1 MLAFS
6 SNRAVAHN
14 RRHGIRQS
22 AWVAVVAVFFGLFL
36 TPSSQAQQD
45 IDQAAELTQ
54 PTMEN
59 IWAARIVSSMMKE
72 LHLSKLPLDDTIAE
86 RAFEHYIKTLD
97 PLKDYFIQADI
108 DEFSASKDMIDDKI
122 QSGDFEI
129 ALTVFRRFIERVD
142 QRTEMA
148 IEMVDVPHDYTIDET
163 IVTDPDLLTFAKT
176 DAEIRDKWR
185 KRIKYSLLVLQS
197 AKESADEKKKEKAEK
212 AEGADDSPD
221 DTEAKPKVAKEP
233 DSPKDILRRRY
244 TAFKRRMHQ
253 MDTEDVIERYISAIT
268 TSFDPHTSY
277 MSTKT
282 YDNFIIAMGLELE
295 GIGATLQ
302 GDDDGYTTIKNL
314 VKGGAAFKQ
323 GDLKVEDKIYAVGQ
337 GNDDGTGLDPDLV
350 NKNGTDF
357 VDATGM
363 RLDDVVAMIRGEA
376 GTTVRLQVMS
386 ENDGELHTVNIVREK
401 IKLEDQ
407 AARGEVFEE
416 GKRAD
421 GSPRKIGVIELPSFY
436 ADFSGG
442 NGRST
447 TRDVRKIIDRFNEQG
462 VDGLILD
469 LRMNGGGSLP
479 EAIDLTGLF
488 IDLGPVVQVKD
499 LRGEIDELADD
510 DPGMAWKKPLVVL
523 TSKFSASA
531 SEILAGAIQDYGR
544 GLVIG
549 DTTTHGKGTVQSLRN
564 LSEILARKAGVRCKH
579 GALKITTAQFYRP
592 NGDSTQKRGV
602 LSDLVLPSITDNM
615 EGIAEADLDFPVE
628 FDRIRRAA
636 FTPVTK
642 ISPELISTLEAKSQ
656 ARIRGEEEFIKL
668 GKKIA
673 KYVEQKKLKTV
684 SLNAEKFKARRKELN
699 ADDEDK
705 NLIEEQLENDD
716 SIEREFYLDEVI
728 NITSDY
734 MGLLEQRQTQL
745 QTQR

>member
-6 SNRAVAHN
+6 SNRTAAHN
-14 RRHGIRQS
+14 RCDARHGINKS
-22 AWVAVVAVFFGLFL
+22 AWVAVVAVLLGLIV
-36 TPSSQAQQD
+36 TATTHAQED
-45 IDQAAELTQ
+45 VDQAPAQLTR
-54 PTMEN
+54 PTTQN
-59 IWAARIVSSMMKE
+59 ALAARLVATMME
-72 LHLSKLPLDDTIAE
+72 RMHLSKLPLDDTIAE
-86 RAFEHYIKTLD
+86 RAFDHYIKALD
-97 PLKDYFIQADI
+97 PMKDYFVQSDI
-108 DEFSASKDMIDDKI
+108 DEFSTSKNEIDDKI
-122 QSGDFEI
+122 QVGDFNI
-129 ALTVFRRFIERVD
+129 ALAIFRRFLERVD
-142 QRTEMA
+142 QRTALALE
-148 IEMVDVPHDYTIDET
+148 IVDEPHDYTIDET
-163 IVTDPDLLTFAKT
+163 IATDPDLLSFAKS
-176 DAEIRDKWR
+176 DEEIRDKWR

-197 AKESADEKKKEKAEK
+197 AKETADKKKKEKAEA
-212 AEGADDSPD
+212 AEATGEP
-221 DTEAKPKVAKEP
+221 EVEMKVVKEP
-233 DSPKDILRRRY
+233 DSPKETLRKRY
-244 TAFKRRMHQ
+244 TAYKRRMHQ
-253 MDTEDVIERYISAIT
+253 MDTEDVIERYISAVT

-277 MSTKT
+277 MSKKT
-282 YDNFIIAMGLELE
+282 YDNFIISMGLELE

-302 GDDDGYTTIKNL
+302 GTDDGYTTIKNL
-314 VKGGAAFKQ
+314 VKGGAAAKQ

-337 GNDDGTGLDPDLV
+337 GNEDGSGLDAKLV
-350 NKNGTDF
+350 AEKGTDF
-357 VDATGM
+357 VDVTGM
-363 RLDDVVAMIRGEA
+363 RLDDVVSMIRGKA
-376 GTTVRLQVMS
+376 GTTVRLSVMS
-386 ENDGELHTVNIVREK
+386 ENDGELHTVYIVREK

-416 GKRAD
+416 GKRPD

-442 NGRST
+442 DGRST
-447 TRDVRKIIDRFNEQG
+447 TRDVKKIIDRFNTEG

-488 IDLGPVVQVKD
+488 IDLGPVVQVKN
-499 LRGEIDELADD
+499 LAGEIEELADRA
-510 DPGMAWKKPLVVL
+510 PGMSWDKPLVVL

-564 LSEILARKAGVRCKH
+564 LSEILSNMQGVPSKH

-615 EGIAEADLDFPVE
+615 EGIAEADLDFPVK
-628 FDRIRRAA
+628 FDQVRRAT
-636 FTPVTK
+636 FTPVTT
-642 ISPELISTLEAKSQ
+642 ISEGLIEDLQTKSAARRNASEDFAK
-656 ARIRGEEEFIKL
+656 L
-668 GKKIA
+668 DKKIT

-705 NLIEEQLENDD
+705 SLMEEQLENDD
-716 SIEREFYLDEVI
+716 TIERKFYLDEVI
-728 NITSDY
+728 KITSDY
-734 MGLLEQRQTQL
+734 MDLLQSEKRPQR
-745 QTQR
+745 

>member
-6 SNRAVAHN
+6 SNRTAAHN
-14 RRHGIRQS
+14 RCGKSHGICRL
-22 AWVAVVAVFFGLFL
+22 AWVAVVAVIFGLFV
-36 TPSSQAQQD
+36 TATAHAQED
-45 IDQAAELTQ
+45 VDQAPKQLTR
-54 PTMEN
+54 PTTRN
-59 IWAARIVSSMMKE
+59 VLAARIVSQMMMQ

-86 RAFEHYIKTLD
+86 RAFDHYIKALD
-97 PLKDYFIQADI
+97 PLKDYFVQSDI
-108 DEFSASKDMIDDKI
+108 DEFAASKNQIDDAI
-122 QSGDFEI
+122 QKGDFSL
-129 ALTVFRRFIERVD
+129 ALTIFSRFIERVD
-142 QRTEMA
+142 QRTALALE
-148 IEMVDVPHDYTIDET
+148 IVDEPHDFTIDET
-163 IVTDPDLLTFAKT
+163 IVTDPDLVTFAKT
-176 DAEIRDKWR
+176 DEEVRDKWR

-197 AKESADEKKKEKAEK
+197 AQEAADEKKKEKAEK
-212 AEGADDSPD
+212 AENGDDSTG
-221 DTEAKPKVAKEP
+221 DTEAEPKVVKEP
-233 DSPKDILRRRY
+233 DSPKELLRKRY

-253 MDTEDVIERYISAIT
+253 MGTEDVIERYISAVT

-277 MSTKT
+277 MSNST
-282 YDNFIIAMGLELE
+282 YENFMIQMGLELE

-302 GDDDGYTTIKNL
+302 STDDGYTTIKNL
-314 VKGGAAFKQ
+314 VKGGAAATQ
-323 GDLKVEDKIYAVGQ
+323 GGLKVEDKIYAVGQ
-337 GNDDGTGLDPDLV
+337 GNEDGTGIHEALAEEY
-350 NKNGTDF
+350 GTEF

-363 RLDDVVAMIRGEA
+363 RLDAVVAMIRGDA

-386 ENDGELHTVNIVREK
+386 ENGGELHTVNIVREK

-407 AARGEVFEE
+407 AARGEVFEQ
-416 GKRAD
+416 GQRPD

-442 NGRST
+442 DGRST
-447 TRDVRKIIDRFNEQG
+447 TRDVKKIIDRFNAED

-479 EAIDLTGLF
+479 EAINLTGLF

-499 LRGEIDELADD
+499 PMGEIQELVDD
-510 DPGMAWKKPLVVL
+510 APGMSWKKPLVVL

-544 GLVIG
+544 GLIIG
-549 DTTTHGKGTVQSLRN
+549 DETTHGKGTVQSLRN
-564 LSEILARKAGVRCKH
+564 LSEIIARMPGVPSKH

-602 LSDLVLPSITDNM
+602 LSDLTLPSITDNM
-615 EGIAEADLDFPVE
+615 EGIAEADLDFPVK

-642 ISPELISTLEAKSQ
+642 ISPDLITALQAKS
-656 ARIRGEEEFIKL
+656 AERIKGSEDFIKL
-668 GKKIA
+668 DKKIA

-699 ADDEDK
+699 ADDEDQS
-705 NLIEEQLENDD
+705 LLEEQLESDD
-716 SIEREFYLDEVI
+716 TIERKFYLDEVI
-728 NITSDY
+728 KITSDY
-734 MGLLEQRQTQL
+734 MDMLKQQSTQ
-745 QTQR
+745 Q

>member
-6 SNRAVAHN
+6 SDRTVTQNRSHTLH
-14 RRHGIRQS
+14 RIRKS
-22 AWVAVVAVFFGLFL
+22 AWVAVVAVFLGLAV
-36 TPSSQAQQD
+36 TASSQAQQD
-45 IDQAAELTQ
+45 VDQTSTELTR
-54 PTMEN
+54 PTMQN
-59 IWAARIVSSMMKE
+59 QLAARLVATMME
-72 LHLSKLPLDDTIAE
+72 RLHLSKLPLDDTIAE
-86 RAFEHYIKTLD
+86 RAFDHYIKALD
-97 PLKDYFIQADI
+97 PLKDYFLQSDI
-108 DEFSASKDMIDDKI
+108 DEFSESKDLIDNKI
-122 QSGDFEI
+122 QTGDFEI
-129 ALTVFRRFIERVD
+129 AFRIFRRFIERVD
-142 QRTEMA
+142 QRTA
-148 IEMVDVPHDYTIDET
+148 LALQMVDEPHDYTVEET
-163 IVTDPDLLTFAKT
+163 IVTDPDLMNFAT
-176 DAEIRDKWR
+176 SDAEIRDKWR

-197 AKESADEKKKEKAEK
+197 ANEIAEQKKKEKAEEM
-212 AEGADDSPD
+212 AESGD
-221 DTEAKPKVAKEP
+221 DTEETPKVAKEP
-233 DSPKDILRRRY
+233 DSPKEILRKRY
-244 TAFKRRMHQ
+244 TAFQRRMHQ
-253 MDTEDVIERYISAIT
+253 MDTEDVIERYISAVT

-277 MSTKT
+277 MSKKT
-282 YDNFIIAMGLELE
+282 YDNFIIQMGLELQ

-302 GDDDGYTTIKNL
+302 GTDDGYTTIKNL
-314 VKGGAAFKQ
+314 VKGGAAAKQ

-337 GNDDGTGLDPDLV
+337 GEEDGTKLDADLV
-350 NKNGTDF
+350 AKNGTEY
-357 VDATGM
+357 VDVTGM
-363 RLDDVVAMIRGEA
+363 RLDDVVGMIRGTA
-376 GTTVRLQVMS
+376 GSTVRLQVMS
-386 ENDGELHTVNIVREK
+386 ENDGELHTVTIVREK

-407 AARGEVFEE
+407 AARGEIFEE
-416 GKRAD
+416 GTRPD
-421 GSPRKIGVIELPSFY
+421 GSPRKIGIIELPSFY

-447 TRDVRKIIDRFNEQG
+447 TRDVKKIIDRFNSEQ

-488 IDLGPVVQVKD
+488 IDLGPVVQVKNPLGD
-499 LRGEIDELADD
+499 IEELSDETRG
-510 DPGMAWKKPLVVL
+510 MSWNKPLVVL

-564 LSEILARKAGVRCKH
+564 LSEILSNMAGVPSKH

-615 EGIAEADLDFPVE
+615 EGIAEADLDYPVE

-642 ISPELISTLEAKSQ
+642 ISPELISKLQAKS
-656 ARIRGEEEFIKL
+656 AERISAEEDFIKL
-668 GKKIA
+668 NKKIT

-684 SLNAEKFKARRKELN
+684 SLNADKYKARRKELN

-705 NLIEEQLENDD
+705 SLMEEQLENDD
-716 SIEREFYLDEVI
+716 TIERTFYLDEVI

-734 MGLLEQRQTQL
+734 MDMLQQK

>member
-6 SNRAVAHN
+6 SNRAAAQNGCGV
-14 RRHGIRQS
+14 RGVSHGIRRS
-22 AWVAVVAVFFGLFL
+22 AWVAVVAIFFGLFVTASVHAQVDVEQAPQQL
-36 TPSSQAQQD
+36 TRPT
-45 IDQAAELTQ
+45 TQ
-54 PTMEN
+54 N
-59 IWAARIVSSMMKE
+59 VLAARIVAQMMKQ

-86 RAFEHYIKTLD
+86 RAFDHYIKALD
-97 PLKDYFIQADI
+97 PLKDYFVQSDI
-108 DEFSASKDMIDDKI
+108 DEFAASKNQIDDAI
-122 QSGDFEI
+122 QRGDFQI
-129 ALTVFRRFIERVD
+129 ALRIFSRFIERVD
-142 QRTEMA
+142 QRTALA
-148 IEMVDVPHDYTIDET
+148 IKIVDEPHDYTIEET
-163 IVTDPDLLTFAKT
+163 IPTEPDLMTFAKT
-176 DAEIRDKWR
+176 DEEVRNKWR
-185 KRIKYSLLVLQS
+185 KRIKYSLLVL
-197 AKESADEKKKEKAEK
+197 ESARETADKKKKEKAEK
-212 AEGADDSPD
+212 AGDSTGEMED
-221 DTEAKPKVAKEP
+221 EPKVSKEQ
-233 DSPKDILRRRY
+233 DSPKELLRKRY

-253 MDTEDVIERYISAIT
+253 MSTEDVIERYISAIT

-277 MSTKT
+277 MSNKT
-282 YDNFIIAMGLELE
+282 YENFIIQMGLELE

-302 GDDDGYTTIKNL
+302 GTDDGYTVIKNL
-314 VKGGAAFKQ
+314 VKGGAAAKQ
-323 GDLKVEDKIYAVGQ
+323 GGLKVEDKIYAVGQ
-337 GNDDGTGLDPDLV
+337 GNDDGTGLDEPLV
-350 NKNGTDF
+350 DEHGTDF

-363 RLDDVVAMIRGEA
+363 RLDDVVGMIRGKA

-407 AARGEVFEE
+407 AARGEVFEQ
-416 GKRAD
+416 GTRPD

-447 TRDVRKIIDRFNEQG
+447 TRDVKKIIDRFNTEG

-488 IDLGPVVQVKD
+488 IDLGPVVQVKNPM
-499 LRGEIDELADD
+499 GEIEELADD
-510 DPGMAWKKPLVVL
+510 TAGMSWRKPLVVL

-549 DTTTHGKGTVQSLRN
+549 DETTHGKGTVQSLRN
-564 LSEILARKAGVRCKH
+564 LSEIIARMPGVPSKH

-602 LSDLVLPSITDNM
+602 LSDIVLPSITDNM
-615 EGIAEADLDFPVE
+615 EGIAEADLDFPVK

-636 FTPVTK
+636 FTPVKK
-642 ISPELISTLEAKSQ
+642 ISPDLISALQAKS
-656 ARIRGEEEFIKL
+656 AERIKASEDFVKLEE
-668 GKKIA
+668 KIV
-673 KYVEQKKLKTV
+673 KYIEQRKQKTV
-684 SLNAEKFKARRKELN
+684 SLNAEKFKARREELN

-705 NLIEEQLENDD
+705 SLMEEQLENDD
-716 SIEREFYLDEVI
+716 KIERKFYLDEVI
-728 NITSDY
+728 KITSDY
-734 MGLLEQRQTQL
+734 MDML
-745 QTQR
+745 QQ

>member
-6 SNRAVAHN
+6 SNRTVTQN
-14 RRHGIRQS
+14 RSRTLYRSRKS
-22 AWVAVVAVFFGLFL
+22 AWVAVVAVFLGLCVAA
-36 TPSSQAQQD
+36 SSQAQED
-45 IDQAAELTQ
+45 VDQASSQLTR
-54 PTMEN
+54 PTMQN
-59 IWAARIVSSMMKE
+59 ALAARLVATMME
-72 LHLSKLPLDDTIAE
+72 RLHLSKLPLDDTIAE
-86 RAFEHYIKTLD
+86 RAFDHYIKALD
-97 PLKDYFIQADI
+97 PLKDYFVQSDI
-108 DEFSASKDMIDDKI
+108 DEFSASKNLIDNKI
-122 QSGDFEI
+122 QTGDFEI
-129 ALTVFRRFIERVD
+129 ALKIFRRFLERVD
-142 QRTEMA
+142 QRTAMA
-148 IEMVDVPHDYTIDET
+148 LKMVDEPHDYSVDET
-163 IVTDPDLLTFAKT
+163 IGTDPDLMTFAKT

-197 AKESADEKKKEKAEK
+197 AKEMADEKKKAKAESG
-212 AEGADDSPD
+212 E
-221 DTEAKPKVAKEP
+221 DTEESTQVVKEP
-233 DSPKDILRRRY
+233 DSPKETLRKRY

-277 MSTKT
+277 MSKKT
-282 YDNFIIAMGLELE
+282 YDNFIITMGLELQ

-302 GDDDGYTTIKNL
+302 GTDDGYTTIKNL
-314 VKGGAAFKQ
+314 VKGGAAAKQ

-337 GNDDGTGLDPDLV
+337 GEEDGTKLDEDLV
-350 NKNGTDF
+350 AKNGTEY
-357 VDATGM
+357 VDVTGM
-363 RLDDVVAMIRGEA
+363 RLDDVVGMIRGTA

-386 ENDGELHTVNIVREK
+386 ENDGELHTVTIVREK

-407 AARGEVFEE
+407 AARGEVFEQ
-416 GKRAD
+416 GKRPD
-421 GSPRKIGVIELPSFY
+421 GSVRKIGVIELPSFY

-447 TRDVRKIIDRFNEQG
+447 TRDVKKIIDRFNAEG

-488 IDLGPVVQVKD
+488 IDLGPVVQVKNPLGD
-499 LRGEIDELADD
+499 IEELADETR
-510 DPGMAWKKPLVVL
+510 GMSWEKPMVVL

-564 LSEILARKAGVRCKH
+564 LSEILSNMAGVPSKH

-615 EGIAEADLDFPVE
+615 EGIAEADLDYPVE

-636 FTPVTK
+636 FSPVTT
-642 ISPELISTLEAKSQ
+642 ISPDLISKLQTKS
-656 ARIRGEEEFIKL
+656 AERISAEEDFIKL
-668 GKKIA
+668 NKKIT

-684 SLNAEKFKARRKELN
+684 SLNAEKYKARRKELN

-705 NLIEEQLENDD
+705 SLMEEQLENDD
-716 SIEREFYLDEVI
+716 SIERTFYLDEVI

-734 MGLLEQRQTQL
+734 MDLLEQQ

>member
-6 SNRAVAHN
+6 SNRAVVHGN
-14 RRHGIRQS
+14 RKS
-22 AWVAVVAVFFGLFL
+22 AWIAVTAVFLGLVV
-36 TPSSQAQQD
+36 TAASHAQQD
-45 IDQAAELTQ
+45 VDQAPAERTR
-54 PTMEN
+54 PTMQN
-59 IWAARIVSSMMKE
+59 ALAARLVSTMMEKM
-72 LHLSKLPLDDTIAE
+72 HLSKLPLDDTIAE
-86 RAFEHYIKTLD
+86 RAFEHYIKALD
-97 PLKDYFIQADI
+97 PLKDYFFQSDI
-108 DEFSASKDMIDDKI
+108 DEFSASKTEIDDKI
-122 QSGDFEI
+122 QTGNFEI
-129 ALTVFRRFIERVD
+129 ALTVFERFIERVD
-142 QRTEMA
+142 QRTALALKMIDE
-148 IEMVDVPHDYTIDET
+148 PHDFTIDET
-163 IVTDPDLLTFAKT
+163 IVTDPDLLSFAKT
-176 DAEIRDKWR
+176 EAEIRDKWR

-197 AKESADEKKKEKAEK
+197 AKESADEKKKEKAE
-212 AEGADDSPD
+212 DSTE
-221 DTEAKPKVAKEP
+221 DTDAKSKFVKEP
-233 DSPKDILRRRY
+233 DSPKETLRKRY
-244 TAFKRRMHQ
+244 TAFNRRMHQ

-277 MSTKT
+277 MSRKT

-302 GDDDGYTTIKNL
+302 GTDDGYTTIKNL
-314 VKGGAAFKQ
+314 VKGGAAFTQ

-337 GNDDGTGLDPDLV
+337 GNDDGSGLDAKLV
-350 NKNGTDF
+350 DENGTDF
-357 VDATGM
+357 VDVTGM
-363 RLDDVVAMIRGEA
+363 RLDDVVAMIRGKA
-376 GTTVRLQVMS
+376 GTTVRLSVMS
-386 ENDGELHTVNIVREK
+386 ENDGELHTVYIVREK

-407 AARGEVFEE
+407 AARGEVFEQ
-416 GKRAD
+416 GKRPD
-421 GSPRKIGVIELPSFY
+421 GSPQKIGVIELPSFY

-442 NGRST
+442 DGRST
-447 TRDVRKIIDRFNEQG
+447 TRDVRKIIDRFNAEG

-488 IDLGPVVQVKD
+488 IDLGPVVQIKTPT
-499 LRGEIDELADD
+499 GEIQEMADDD
-510 DPGMAWKKPLVVL
+510 DPGMAWEKPLVVL

-564 LSEILARKAGVRCKH
+564 LSEVLAGRQGVPCLH

-628 FDRIRRAA
+628 FDRVRRAA
-636 FTPVTK
+636 FTPVAT
-642 ISPELISTLEAKSQ
+642 ISPELISTLQKKS
-656 ARIRGEEEFIKL
+656 AERISAEEDFIKL
-668 GKKIA
+668 DKKIA
-673 KYVEQKKLKTV
+673 KYIEQKKLKTV

-705 NLIEEQLENDD
+705 NLMEDQLDNDD
-716 SIEREFYLDEVI
+716 TIERKFYLDEVI
-728 NITSDY
+728 KMTADY
-734 MGLLEQRQTQL
+734 MDLLKQQQPMQSRN
-745 QTQR
+745 

>member
-6 SNRAVAHN
+6 SNRTVTQNQSRTLH
-14 RRHGIRQS
+14 RSRKS
-22 AWVAVVAVFFGLFL
+22 AWVAVVAVFLGLCVAA
-36 TPSSQAQQD
+36 SSQAQED
-45 IDQAAELTQ
+45 VDQASSQLTR
-54 PTMEN
+54 PTMQN
-59 IWAARIVSSMMKE
+59 ALAARLVATMME
-72 LHLSKLPLDDTIAE
+72 RLHLSKLPLDDTIAE
-86 RAFEHYIKTLD
+86 RAFDHYIKALD
-97 PLKDYFIQADI
+97 PLKDYFVQSDI
-108 DEFSASKDMIDDKI
+108 DEFSASKDLIDNKI
-122 QSGDFEI
+122 QTGDFEI
-129 ALTVFRRFIERVD
+129 ALKIFRRFLERVD
-142 QRTEMA
+142 QRTAMA
-148 IEMVDVPHDYTIDET
+148 LKMVDEPHDYSVDET
-163 IVTDPDLLTFAKT
+163 IATDPDLMTFAKT

-197 AKESADEKKKEKAEK
+197 AKEMADEKKKAKAESG
-212 AEGADDSPD
+212 E
-221 DTEAKPKVAKEP
+221 DTEESTKVVKEP
-233 DSPKDILRRRY
+233 DSPKETLRKRY

-277 MSTKT
+277 MSKKT
-282 YDNFIIAMGLELE
+282 YDNFIITMGLELQ

-302 GDDDGYTTIKNL
+302 GTDDGYTTIKNL
-314 VKGGAAFKQ
+314 VKGGAAAKQ

-337 GNDDGTGLDPDLV
+337 GEEDGTKLDNDLV
-350 NKNGTDF
+350 AKNGTDY
-357 VDATGM
+357 VDVTGM
-363 RLDDVVAMIRGEA
+363 RLDDVVGMIRGTA

-386 ENDGELHTVNIVREK
+386 ENDGELHTVTIVREK

-407 AARGEVFEE
+407 AARGEVFEQ
-416 GKRAD
+416 GKRPD
-421 GSPRKIGVIELPSFY
+421 GSARKIGVIELPSFY

-447 TRDVRKIIDRFNEQG
+447 TRDVKKIIDRFNAEG

-488 IDLGPVVQVKD
+488 IDLGPVVQIKNPLGD
-499 LRGEIDELADD
+499 IEELADETR
-510 DPGMAWKKPLVVL
+510 GMSWEKPMVVL

-564 LSEILARKAGVRCKH
+564 LSEILSNMAGVPSKH

-615 EGIAEADLDFPVE
+615 EGIAEADLDYPVE

-636 FTPVTK
+636 FSPVTT
-642 ISPELISTLEAKSQ
+642 ISPELISKLQTKS
-656 ARIRGEEEFIKL
+656 AERISAEEDFIKL
-668 GKKIA
+668 NKKIT
-673 KYVEQKKLKTV
+673 KYVAQKKLKTV
-684 SLNAEKFKARRKELN
+684 SLNAEKYKARRKELN

-705 NLIEEQLENDD
+705 SLMEEQLENDD
-716 SIEREFYLDEVI
+716 SIERTFYLDEVI

-734 MGLLEQRQTQL
+734 MDLLEQQ

>member
-1 MLAFS
+1 MTQ
-6 SNRAVAHN
+6 N
-14 RRHGIRQS
+14 RRHTRNSARQS
-22 AWVAVVAVFFGLFL
+22 AWVALVAVLLGLL
-36 TPSSQAQQD
+36 TATSAQAQQD
-45 IDQAAELTQ
+45 VEQATELTR
-54 PTMEN
+54 PTMQN
-59 IWAARIVSSMMKE
+59 ALAARVVAKMME
-72 LHLSKLPLDDTIAE
+72 TLHLSKLPLDDTIAE
-86 RAFEHYIKTLD
+86 RAFEHYIKALD
-97 PLKDYFIQADI
+97 PLKDYFVQADI
-108 DEFSASKDMIDDKI
+108 DEFSSLKDEIDDKV
-122 QSGDFEI
+122 QVGNFEI
-129 ALTVFRRFIERVD
+129 AFTIFRRFMKRVD
-142 QRTEMA
+142 QRTA
-148 IEMVDVPHDYTIDET
+148 LALEMVDAPHDFTVDET
-163 IVTDPDLLTFAKT
+163 IATDPDLLTFAKT
-176 DAEIRDKWR
+176 PEETRDKWR
-185 KRIKYSLLVLQS
+185 KRIKYSLMVL
-197 AKESADEKKKEKAEK
+197 ESAREASEKKKKEKAEAAK
-212 AEGADDSPD
+212 DSPEE
-221 DTEAKPKVAKEP
+221 TETKPEAKEP
-233 DSPKDILRRRY
+233 DSPKETLRKRY
-244 TAFKRRMHQ
+244 RAFNRRMHQ
-253 MDTEDVIERYISAIT
+253 LDTEDVIERYISAIT

-302 GDDDGYTTIKNL
+302 GTDDGYTTIKNL
-314 VKGGAAFKQ
+314 VKGGAAAKQ

-337 GNDDGTGLDPDLV
+337 GNEDGTGLDAKLV
-350 NKNGTDF
+350 AENGTDF

-363 RLDDVVAMIRGEA
+363 RLDDVVGMIRGDA

-407 AARGEVFEE
+407 AARGEIFEQ

-421 GSPRKIGVIELPSFY
+421 GSPRKIGIIELPSFY

-442 NGRST
+442 DGRST
-447 TRDVRKIIDRFNEQG
+447 TRDVKKIVDRFNAEG

-488 IDLGPVVQVKD
+488 IDLGPVVQVKVPS
-499 LRGEIDELADD
+499 GEIEELADD
-510 DPGMAWKKPLVVL
+510 TPGMSWEKPLVVL

-564 LSEILARKAGVRCKH
+564 LSEVLSGRPRVPCKH

-636 FTPVTK
+636 FTPVAK
-642 ISPELISTLEAKSQ
+642 ISPDLIKTLQTKSA
-656 ARIRGEEEFIKL
+656 ARIKGEEDFIKL

-673 KYVEQKKLKTV
+673 KYIEQKKLKTV
-684 SLNAEKFKARRKELN
+684 SLNADKYKARREELN

-705 NLIEEQLENDD
+705 SLMEEQLESDD
-716 SIEREFYLDEVI
+716 TIERTFYLDEVI

-734 MGLLEQRQTQL
+734 LDILSGQTGQ
-745 QTQR
+745 